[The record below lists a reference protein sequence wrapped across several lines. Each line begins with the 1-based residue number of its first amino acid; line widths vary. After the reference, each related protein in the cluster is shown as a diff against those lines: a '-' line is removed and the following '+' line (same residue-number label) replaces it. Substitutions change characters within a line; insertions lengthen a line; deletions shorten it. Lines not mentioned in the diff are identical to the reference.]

1 VSLPFTATQGVES
14 VGRWY
19 QDQEKDKPN
28 RYQVMV
34 RDLRTKEYLV
44 GCLVTFLSPEEYC
57 EMHGFQLME
66 RYKGT
71 RPALSHERTE
81 LV

>member
-1 VSLPFTATQGVES
+1 MTLPFTVTAVEE

-19 QDQEKDKPN
+19 QDQEKDKPL
-28 RYQVMV
+28 RYQVTV
-34 RDLRTKEYLV
+34 RNLRTKEYLMGSIV
-44 GCLVTFLSPEEYC
+44 SHLSPEEYC
-57 EMHGFQLME
+57 EMHGLQLVE